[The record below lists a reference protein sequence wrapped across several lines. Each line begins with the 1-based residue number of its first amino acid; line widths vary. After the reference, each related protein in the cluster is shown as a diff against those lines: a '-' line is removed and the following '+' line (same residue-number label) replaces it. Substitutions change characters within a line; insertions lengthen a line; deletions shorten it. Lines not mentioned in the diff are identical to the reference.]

1 MDILQYQFLDLDDK
15 TKGIANQELLDKILF
30 LKMALGYS
38 LPLREREFFHLLYF
52 QLHVYL

>member
-52 QLHVYL
+52 QLGSDE